1 MQNGPTRNDILSSD
15 SENEAE
21 AVTKNAQTSAERAQT
36 SAESAE
42 TSAEIAQTSAE
53 RAQTSAESAQTSG
66 EQVPRPSSNAT
77 RLSYLAS
84 LAPEERERHLVDFHI
99 TYARANKPPAKKKT
113 PLKSKKVPHASNTNN
128 LDQPES
134 IPNKRGRKKLP
145 RDSNGKIIRN

>member
-21 AVTKNAQTSAERAQT
+21 AVTKNAQTSAENDQTPAESAQT
-36 SAESAE
+36 SAE
-42 TSAEIAQTSAE
+42 I
-53 RAQTSAESAQTSG
+53 AQTSAESAQTSG

-84 LAPEERERHLVDFHI
+84 LAPEERERHLVDFHV
-99 TYARANKPPAKKKT
+99 TYACANKPPAKKKT

-145 RDSNGKIIRN
+145 RDSNGKIIRK

>member
-21 AVTKNAQTSAERAQT
+21 AVTKNAQTSAENDQT
-36 SAESAE
+36 P
-42 TSAEIAQTSAE
+42 
-53 RAQTSAESAQTSG
+53 AESAQTSG

-84 LAPEERERHLVDFHI
+84 LAPEERERHLVDFHV
-99 TYARANKPPAKKKT
+99 TYARANKPPAMKKT

-145 RDSNGKIIRN
+145 RDSNGKIIRK

>member
-1 MQNGPTRNDILSSD
+1 MQNGPTRNDILGSV

-21 AVTKNAQTSAERAQT
+21 AVTKNAQTSAENDQT
-36 SAESAE
+36 P
-42 TSAEIAQTSAE
+42 
-53 RAQTSAESAQTSG
+53 AESAQTSG

-84 LAPEERERHLVDFHI
+84 LAPEERERHLVDFHV
-99 TYARANKPPAKKKT
+99 TYARANKPHAKKKT

-134 IPNKRGRKKLP
+134 IPNKR
-145 RDSNGKIIRN
+145 

>member
-1 MQNGPTRNDILSSD
+1 MQNGLTRNYILSSD

-21 AVTKNAQTSAERAQT
+21 AVSKNFQTTPENAQM
-36 SAESAE
+36 
-42 TSAEIAQTSAE
+42 
-53 RAQTSAESAQTSG
+53 SAESAQTSG

-84 LAPEERERHLVDFHI
+84 LAPEERERHLVDFHV

-145 RDSNGKIIRN
+145 RDSNGKIIRK

>member
-21 AVTKNAQTSAERAQT
+21 AVTKNAQTSAENDQT
-36 SAESAE
+36 SAE
-42 TSAEIAQTSAE
+42 I
-53 RAQTSAESAQTSG
+53 AQTSAESAQTSG

-84 LAPEERERHLVDFHI
+84 LALEERERTLVDFHV
-99 TYARANKPPAKKKT
+99 TYARANKPPAKKIP

-145 RDSNGKIIRN
+145 RDSNCKIIRK

>member
-1 MQNGPTRNDILSSD
+1 MSSD
-15 SENEAE
+15 SQNEAK
-21 AVTKNAQTSAERAQT
+21 AVTKN
-36 SAESAE
+36 
-42 TSAEIAQTSAE
+42 
-53 RAQTSAESAQTSG
+53 AQTSAESAQTSG

-84 LAPEERERHLVDFHI
+84 LAPEERERHLVYFV

-134 IPNKRGRKKLP
+134 ILNKRGRKKSP
-145 RDSNGKIIRN
+145 RDLNGKIIRK

>member
-1 MQNGPTRNDILSSD
+1 MSSD

-21 AVTKNAQTSAERAQT
+21 AVTKNARTSAEND
-36 SAESAE
+36 
-42 TSAEIAQTSAE
+42 
-53 RAQTSAESAQTSG
+53 QTSAESAQTSG

-84 LAPEERERHLVDFHI
+84 LAPEERERHLVDFHV

-145 RDSNGKIIRN
+145 RDSNGKIIRK

>member
-1 MQNGPTRNDILSSD
+1 MSSD

-21 AVTKNAQTSAERAQT
+21 AVTKNAQTSAENDQ
-36 SAESAE
+36 
-42 TSAEIAQTSAE
+42 TSAEIAQTLAE
-53 RAQTSAESAQTSG
+53 SAQTSAESAQTSG

-84 LAPEERERHLVDFHI
+84 LAPEERERHLVDFHV

-145 RDSNGKIIRN
+145 RDSNGKIIRK

>member
-21 AVTKNAQTSAERAQT
+21 AVTKNAQTSAENDQT
-36 SAESAE
+36 PAKS
-42 TSAEIAQTSAE
+42 
-53 RAQTSAESAQTSG
+53 AQTSAESAQTSG

-84 LAPEERERHLVDFHI
+84 LAPEERERHLVDFHV
-99 TYARANKPPAKKKT
+99 TYARANKPPAMKKT

-134 IPNKRGRKKLP
+134 IPNKR
-145 RDSNGKIIRN
+145 

>member
-21 AVTKNAQTSAERAQT
+21 AVTKNAQTSR
-36 SAESAE
+36 
-42 TSAEIAQTSAE
+42 
-53 RAQTSAESAQTSG
+53 
-66 EQVPRPSSNAT
+66 EQVWRPSSNAT
-77 RLSYLAS
+77 RLSYLSS
-84 LAPEERERHLVDFHI
+84 LTPEERERHLVDFHV

-145 RDSNGKIIRN
+145 RDSNGKIIRK

>member
-21 AVTKNAQTSAERAQT
+21 AVTKNAQTSAENDQT
-36 SAESAE
+36 P
-42 TSAEIAQTSAE
+42 
-53 RAQTSAESAQTSG
+53 AESAQTSG

-84 LAPEERERHLVDFHI
+84 LAPEERERHLVDFHV

-145 RDSNGKIIRN
+145 RDSNGKIIRK

>member
-1 MQNGPTRNDILSSD
+1 MQNEPTRNDILRSV

-21 AVTKNAQTSAERAQT
+21 AVTKNAQKWAENDQT
-36 SAESAE
+36 SS
-42 TSAEIAQTSAE
+42 
-53 RAQTSAESAQTSG
+53 ESAQTSG

-84 LAPEERERHLVDFHI
+84 LAPEERERHLVDFHV
-99 TYARANKPPAKKKT
+99 TYARANKPPAMKKT

-145 RDSNGKIIRN
+145 RDSNGKIIRK

>member
-21 AVTKNAQTSAERAQT
+21 AVTKNAQTSAENDHTSAKSAQT
-36 SAESAE
+36 SAE
-42 TSAEIAQTSAE
+42 I
-53 RAQTSAESAQTSG
+53 AQTSG

-84 LAPEERERHLVDFHI
+84 LAPEERERHLVDFHV

-145 RDSNGKIIRN
+145 RDSNGKIIRK

>member
-21 AVTKNAQTSAERAQT
+21 ALTKNAQTSAENDQTPAESAQT
-36 SAESAE
+36 SAE
-42 TSAEIAQTSAE
+42 I
-53 RAQTSAESAQTSG
+53 AQTSG

-84 LAPEERERHLVDFHI
+84 LAPEERERHLVDFHV

-134 IPNKRGRKKLP
+134 IPNKR
-145 RDSNGKIIRN
+145 